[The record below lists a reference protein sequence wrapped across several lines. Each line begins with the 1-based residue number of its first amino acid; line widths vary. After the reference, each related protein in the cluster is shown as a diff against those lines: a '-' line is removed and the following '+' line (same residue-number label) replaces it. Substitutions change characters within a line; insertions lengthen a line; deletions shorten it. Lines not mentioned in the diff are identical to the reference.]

1 MQLPWQDDSELEAY
15 CLPFIRGQKR
25 PDSALDLMAAR
36 YVAYTTGAIDYLFA
50 THDPKTRGRADRHAI
65 ESWSKRAT
73 WRGLEIR
80 EVVDGAVGD
89 DKGEVEFIARYE
101 LDDTPHDHHE
111 RASFRRIDGIWFFV
125 DGTTVSKQPIRRE
138 TPKQSRNDLCL
149 CGSGKKYKR
158 CCGAVA
164 AR

>member
-1 MQLPWQDDSELEAY
+1 MQLPWHDESELEAY
-15 CLPFIRGQKR
+15 CLPFIRGEKR
-25 PDSALDLMAAR
+25 PGSALELMAAR

-73 WRGLEIR
+73 WLGLEIR
-80 EVVDGAVGD
+80 EVVAGGADD
-89 DKGEVEFIARYE
+89 DKGEVEFVARYE
-101 LDDTPHDHHE
+101 LEDAPHDHHE
-111 RASFRRIDGIWFFV
+111 RAKFRRIDGTWFFV
-125 DGTTVSKQPIRRE
+125 DGDTVSKQPIRRE
-138 TPKQSRNDLCL
+138 SPKQNRNDLCL